1 MKIQGTDFWTKGI
14 SSAKLLREK
23 KLEVF
28 EQQQES
34 EPRWSI
40 RNEGISVMD
49 GLVAGARLQRP
60 F

>member
-1 MKIQGTDFWTKGI
+1 MKIQGQI
-14 SSAKLLREK
+14 SGQREHQVLREK
-23 KLEVF
+23 KPEVF

-34 EPRWSI
+34 EYRWSI
-40 RNEGISVMD
+40 KNEGVSVVD